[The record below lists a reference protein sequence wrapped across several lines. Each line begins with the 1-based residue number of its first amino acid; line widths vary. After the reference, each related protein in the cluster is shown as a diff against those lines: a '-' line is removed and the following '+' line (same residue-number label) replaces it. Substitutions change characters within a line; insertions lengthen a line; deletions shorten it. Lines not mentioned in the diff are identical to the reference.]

1 MTGAG
6 AIRQRIIG
14 RDRSRRGLARLALVL
29 FALRALLPVGFMPDI
44 GLLKQG
50 GFQIVLCTAQGPT
63 AITVDADGAPI
74 DRDGGQ
80 DPADA
85 AFAKD
90 CPFGTA
96 FAKAFD
102 VPAAIATAVLSV
114 PTASATATSRV
125 FHLRPPSHGPPL
137 GSRAPPVLLG

>member
-1 MTGAG
+1 MIGG
-6 AIRQRIIG
+6 RIIA
-14 RDRSRRGLARLALVL
+14 RDTDWRRLARLTLLL
-29 FALRALLPVGFMPDI
+29 FALRALLPVGFMPDL

-63 AITVDADGAPI
+63 AVTVDADGEPV
-74 DRDGGQ
+74 DPDGGGH

-102 VPAAIATAVLSV
+102 VPTLVATGFLAVPAAVATAAPRPLD
-114 PTASATATSRV
+114 
-125 FHLRPPSHGPPL
+125 LRPPPQGPPL
-137 GSRAPPVLLG
+137 GSRAPPTHLG